1 MENGERKN
9 GGEAR
14 RGASSLVFSL
24 ADFRAAVSHLTERL
38 EAIAP
43 RMNDNWAWDVCD
55 IRWAGFVHAQSTVRE
70 PQLY

>member
-9 GGEAR
+9 VGEAR
-14 RGASSLVFSL
+14 RDAFSLAFSL

-43 RMNDNWAWDVCD
+43 RKNDTWAWDVCD
-55 IRWAGFVHAQSTVRE
+55 N
-70 PQLY
+70 